1 MDEIFPSIDIL
12 AGDDVRAVETDDRQ
26 LPST

>member
-1 MDEIFPSIDIL
+1 MDEIFPSTDIL
-12 AGDDVRAVETDDRQ
+12 AGDDIRAVETNDRQ